1 VGLAL
6 FFAFAQNAH
15 RKKQKAIALL
25 DFRKTF
31 DLRKPLKL
39 LNKKHPPNNR
49 HYRMARTAQQKIA
62 ELEAKLARAKKQ
74 ERAQRARKLI
84 EIGAV
89 FLKATARLDEIP
101 AEQRKNALTLLAK
114 QTDDFAQKLIAT
126 YKNVGSP

>member
-1 VGLAL
+1 
-6 FFAFAQNAH
+6 
-15 RKKQKAIALL
+15 
-25 DFRKTF
+25 
-31 DLRKPLKL
+31 
-39 LNKKHPPNNR
+39 
-49 HYRMARTAQQKIA
+49 MARTAQQKIA